1 MTLPHPFAKSLL
13 WFKSSYKPSSNIV
26 QKTFCDG
33 QMGATKD
40 KPNSDENENTK
51 EEDIDDS
58 PGVNKM
64 EKALSNFDTSQ
75 GISCCCSPIFSDC
88 DDEVIVFHR
97 DHQINLRVSK
107 GR

>member
-1 MTLPHPFAKSLL
+1 MTLSHPFAKSLL

-26 QKTFCDG
+26 QRTFYDG

-58 PGVNKM
+58 SGVNEM
-64 EKALSNFDTSQ
+64 EKVLSHFEHFTKDLLLLLIHLF
-75 GISCCCSPIFSDC
+75 G
-88 DDEVIVFHR
+88 
-97 DHQINLRVSK
+97 L
-107 GR
+107 